1 MDINHAFLHR
11 RWEMITGTDSSMKIS
26 YVLIDYENVQVKS
39 LALLKGEQFRVRVFL
54 GPNNTRLPVEL
65 VLAMQEFGERAEY
78 IILETSGRNALDF
91 HIAYYLGVLAS
102 TEPSG
107 FFHIISKD
115 TGFDPLIQH
124 LKSKK
129 VFAARSASIEEMPC
143 LAAPPPAMWQ
153 PNIQIIQQKSNNTQ
167 SRPAIE
173 ELVEIAVDDLIKRKA
188 SKPRT
193 PKTLLSTI
201 HARCGK
207 DIPSSDIDAV
217 YKSLIK
223 QEYVKV
229 EGTKVT
235 YSLPAAKP

>member
-1 MDINHAFLHR
+1 
-11 RWEMITGTDSSMKIS
+11 MKTN

-54 GPNNTRLPVEL
+54 GPNNTKLPVEL
-65 VLAMQEFGERAEY
+65 VLAVQELGERAEY
-78 IILETSGRNALDF
+78 TVLETSGRNALDF

-102 TEPSG
+102 IEPSG

-143 LAAPPPAMWQ
+143 FAAPPLATQ
-153 PNIQIIQQKSNNTQ
+153 QSNIQIIQQKSNIAQ
-167 SRPAIE
+167 SRPTIE

-188 SKPRT
+188 SKPRM

-207 DIPSSDIDAV
+207 DIPSSDIDVV
-217 YKSLIK
+217 YKTLIK
-223 QEYVKV
+223 QGYVKV
-229 EGTKVT
+229 EGAKVT
-235 YSLPAAKP
+235 YALPAVKP

>member
-1 MDINHAFLHR
+1 
-11 RWEMITGTDSSMKIS
+11 MKIN

-39 LALLKGEQFRVRVFL
+39 LALLKDEQFRVRVFL

-65 VLAMQEFGERAEY
+65 VLAMQELGERAEY
-78 IILETSGRNALDF
+78 IVLETSGRNALDF

-102 TEPSG
+102 IESSG

-124 LKSKK
+124 LKSQK

-143 LAAPPPAMWQ
+143 FAAPPPATQQ
-153 PNIQIIQQKSNNTQ
+153 PNIQIIQQKSNTTQ
-167 SRPAIE
+167 SKPTMD
-173 ELVEIAVDDLIKRKA
+173 ELVEIAVDDLSKRKA

-207 DIPSSDIDAV
+207 DIPSSDIDVV
-217 YKSLIK
+217 YKTLIK
-223 QEYVKV
+223 QGYVKV
-229 EGTKVT
+229 EGAKVT
-235 YSLPAAKP
+235 YALPVIKP

>member
-1 MDINHAFLHR
+1 
-11 RWEMITGTDSSMKIS
+11 MKIN

-54 GPNNTRLPVEL
+54 GPNNTKLPVEL
-65 VLAMQEFGERAEY
+65 VLAMQELGERAEY
-78 IILETSGRNALDF
+78 IVLETSGRNALDF

-102 TEPSG
+102 IEPSG

-115 TGFDPLIQH
+115 TGFDSLIQH

-129 VFAARSASIEEMPC
+129 AFAARSASIEEMPC
-143 LAAPPPAMWQ
+143 FAAPPPATQQ
-153 PNIQIIQQKSNNTQ
+153 PNIQIIQQKFNTTQ
-167 SRPAIE
+167 SKPTIE
-173 ELVEIAVDDLIKRKA
+173 ELIEIAVDDLIKRKA

-193 PKTLLSTI
+193 SKTLLSTI

-217 YKSLIK
+217 YKTIIK
-223 QEYVKV
+223 QGYVKV
-229 EGTKVT
+229 EGAKVT
-235 YSLPAAKP
+235 YALPVAKP